1 MDSRWES
8 AGSGGSAG
16 RHAVVVGGSLAGL
29 LAAHVLAGHAR
40 RVTIVERDR
49 FPAEAEPEAEAAL
62 DAEATLDPGA
72 AGSTL
77 AGTAPR
83 PGVPQSRHPHVLLEG
98 GQLALEALLP
108 GFMAELRAAGAPRVG
123 MPEDIVQWQSGRWL
137 RRVPASTHIHT
148 GSRAQIERLI
158 RRRVLANTS
167 VTLVEGTETVGLLG
181 DASRVRGVLLRE
193 RGDGARG
200 EQRELAADLVVD
212 ASGRG
217 TKAPRWL
224 TALGA
229 EAPHEE
235 TIDTGL
241 AYASRVYRD
250 TTGTLGADT
259 SAPALGFY
267 VVPNPDQPY
276 GVVVLPL
283 EDGTHLATFSGL
295 RGDEPPTDEEEF
307 ETYAKR
313 LPHPVVHRWMR
324 DAEPL
329 SPVSGFRRTANVR
342 RRYDLPGRRPAGFL
356 ATGDALC
363 TFNPIYGQ
371 GMAVAALSAV
381 ALRDALADPR
391 RTPTTRRVQKAL
403 LAASRQAWDISA
415 GADKKMP
422 GAVGNAAVVRPA
434 DRVAGWYLRRV
445 QERTPGDPVVGRA
458 FRSALTLREP
468 LSALFA
474 PKVARAVLFGP
485 ALPTPEEPPL
495 TRDAGDA

>member
-1 MDSRWES
+1 MNSAWERATWGTNGS
-8 AGSGGSAG
+8 ARPEDRAG

-29 LAAHVLAGHAR
+29 LAARVLAGYAE

-49 FPAEAEPEAEAAL
+49 FPEEGGE
-62 DAEATLDPGA
+62 
-72 AGSTL
+72 
-77 AGTAPR
+77 GTAGR

-98 GQLALEALLP
+98 GQLALDALLP
-108 GFMAELRAAGAPRVG
+108 GFMAELKAAGAPRVG
-123 MPEDIVQWQSGRWL
+123 MPADMAQWQAGRWL
-137 RRVPASTHIHT
+137 RRVPASTYLHT

-158 RRRVLANTS
+158 RRRVLDDPS
-167 VTLVEGTETVGLLG
+167 ITLIEGTDTIGLLG
-181 DASRVRGVLLRE
+181 DATRVRGVLLRE
-193 RGDGARG
+193 RGDGQRG
-200 EQRELAADLVVD
+200 AERELAADLVID
-212 ASGRG
+212 ASGRA

-224 TALGA
+224 VALGA
-229 EAPHEE
+229 EPPHEE

-250 TTGTLGADT
+250 TTGTLGGASSADT
-259 SAPALGFY
+259 LGLY
-267 VVPNPDQPY
+267 VVPNPEQPF
-276 GVVVLPL
+276 GAVVVPL

-307 ETYAKR
+307 EAYAKR
-313 LPHPVVHRWMR
+313 LPHPVVHRWVR

-329 SPVSGFRRTANVR
+329 SSVSGFRRTANVR

-391 RTPTTRRVQKAL
+391 RTPTTRRVQRAL

-415 GADKKMP
+415 GSDKKMP
-422 GAVGNAAVVRPA
+422 GASGNAVAARPA
-434 DRVAGWYLRRV
+434 DRFADWYLGRV
-445 QERTPGDPVVGRA
+445 QERAPGDPVVGRA
-458 FRSALTLREP
+458 FRSVLTLTKP
-468 LSALFA
+468 LGALFA
-474 PKVARAVLFGP
+474 PAVAQAVLFGP
-485 ALPTPEEPPL
+485 AKETPAEPPM
-495 TRDAGDA
+495 TREGREGTEYEAS